1 MNIEQQ
7 LEALELKPQ
16 ETKIYLK
23 CLEKGESKLSQIC
36 KELKMARSTVK
47 YSLEK
52 LQKQGLL
59 NIVQKNSSQLYVAL
73 PPKNIISTLRS
84 RKEKIDE
91 QIENVQ
97 DFLPQLN
104 QIYSSSSHEPKMR
117 YFKDKEIKMI
127 YEEILDSPI
136 DETLFIGEMD
146 KTAEIVGLN
155 YLKSWMKRRSELKI
169 KTRAIR
175 VRKGELLDSVIS
187 SDSKKYLRS
196 VRLAPE
202 NFESPNHIII
212 YGNNVATISTTKEN
226 FGFVITSKEYATTM
240 KNLFKEVWKNSSP
253 A

>member
-1 MNIEQQ
+1 MDIEQQ
-7 LEALELKPQ
+7 LQALELKPQ
-16 ETKIYLK
+16 EIKIYLE
-23 CLEKGESKLSQIC
+23 CLEKGESKLAQIC
-36 KELKMARSTVK
+36 KDLKIPRSTAK

-73 PPKNIISTLRS
+73 PPKNIISTLKS
-84 RKEKIDE
+84 QKEKIDE
-91 QIENVQ
+91 QIEIIQ
-97 DFLPQLN
+97 STLPQLN
-104 QIYSSSSHEPKMR
+104 QIYSSSSHEPKVR

-146 KTAEIVGLN
+146 KTAEVVGLN

-175 VRKGELLDSVIS
+175 VQKGEFSDPVVN

-226 FGFVITSKEYATTM
+226 FGFVITSKEYAITM
-240 KNLFKEVWKNSSP
+240 KNLFKEVWKNSSSF
-253 A
+253 